1 MYLDVNDQLF
11 IYKNSKKKKK
21 KLVLDMSSIEGDD
34 VFSWDFLWYQ
44 VITHFGS
51 KIKYLWKHYFSFQK
65 TKKKKSEV
73 ALLTNKN
80 DEIFSS
86 EMDHFGWLKTP
97 IE

>member
-1 MYLDVNDQLF
+1 
-11 IYKNSKKKKK
+11 
-21 KLVLDMSSIEGDD
+21 MSSIEGDD